1 MILVLDT
8 HAEEVFIGLWDKK
21 SLTWVHRETFL
32 GGRQLNSL
40 ILNRLEATFLYSQE
54 GEDVLYTRKTDLTG
68 IIVAAGP
75 GSFTGLRIGIS
86 VANTLAYAMNVPVV
100 APVETESTKQLLQEG
115 LNMLKSAGSQFDAA
129 VIPYYGS
136 DPHITKPRS

>member
-8 HAEEVFIGLWDKK
+8 HAEEVFIGLWDKDDAKWK
-21 SLTWVHRETFL
+21 SQETFL

-40 ILNRLEATFLYSQE
+40 ILTKLPAIKSTN
-54 GEDVLYTRKTDLTG
+54 LTG

-86 VANTLAYAMNVPVV
+86 VANTLAYALNISIV
-100 APVETESTKQLLQEG
+100 APSETGDAESLLKEG
-115 LNMLKSAGSQFDAA
+115 LKLLEGGEPEFSQA
-129 VIPYYGS
+129 VNPFYGAE
-136 DPHITKPRS
+136 PHITKPRS